1 MNWNASYL
9 GRITAL
15 SIGLLIGTVRE
26 LLLAYLS
33 GGKDYGKKV
42 ATGLVLCLAAAVS
55 ARVLMH

>member
-9 GRITAL
+9 GLITAR
-15 SIGLLIGTVRE
+15 SIGWRIGTARE

-33 GGKDYGKKV
+33 GGRAYGKKV

-55 ARVLMH
+55 VRVLMH